1 MELELRALMPE
12 DAGAARAFVAEQFS
26 STRYAPRILEQLDAA
41 LQFDDPEYMALLAC
55 AEPDARP
62 VGLVLFG
69 TVAGARAVVKVH
81 AIVSGDPRAAD
92 ALLDAVYQASAES
105 GERMIVCELPDDTPF
120 ASTARALAAN
130 GYAEEGRVADFVCD
144 GVALR
149 LLVRRLIST

>member
-1 MELELRALMPE
+1 MKLVLRALMPE
-12 DAGAARAFVAEQFS
+12 DADAARAFVARLLAG
-26 STRYAPRILEQLDAA
+26 TRYTARLIEQLDAA

-55 AEPDARP
+55 AEPDARL

-81 AIVSGDPRAAD
+81 AIASVDPQAAD
-92 ALLDAVYQASAES
+92 ALLDSVHQASAKA
-105 GERMIVCELPDDTPF
+105 GERMIVCELPDDAPF
-120 ASTARALAAN
+120 ASAARALAAN
-130 GYAEEGRVADFVCD
+130 GYAEEGRVADLVCD